1 MSLLFIFFLTQQ
13 DLNHEQLRLSD
24 VKQTMEQ
31 ERAER
36 LEVGATMVERDREV
50 RRLTAE
56 IEERDLNHGRDMAAL
71 KKSWQKEK
79 TLLIVRAK
87 EIAAASEERHRESVR
102 KAKRKLEGQQRK
114 IAALSMDKVT
124 LLEEGGRSSSVVLA
138 SPSEEQAEEEAG
150 GTVLSVFEKE
160 LASLKER
167 QLEYGL
173 QVTSNKK

>member
-1 MSLLFIFFLTQQ
+1 M
-13 DLNHEQLRLSD
+13 HEQLRLSD
-24 VKQTMEQ
+24 MKQTLEQ

-36 LEVGATMVERDREV
+36 LEVGAKMVERDREV
-50 RRLTAE
+50 RRLTADL
-56 IEERDLNHGRDMAAL
+56 EERDLNHGRDTAAL
-71 KKSWQKEK
+71 KKAWQKEK

-124 LLEEGGRSSSVVLA
+124 LLEEGGTGRSPALVERFA
-138 SPSEEQAEEEAG
+138 DERAEEEAG

-160 LASLKER
+160 LASLKDR
-167 QLEYGL
+167 QTEYSKYISS
-173 QVTSNKK
+173 TK